1 MGLGRVWGW
10 SGGFERLD
18 LLFQII
24 HALLLFPQDILQLLI
39 VPEHG
44 VDADV
49 RIMEDAVPE
58 LAIGFGITGGVV
70 IQAVEGDIPIE
81 QDRVQGDHL
90 LGAQVVQGFLHCFE
104 LMDRLLSRLG
114 WLWLYACGASLSPGG
129 YPKEYY
135 IG

>member
-1 MGLGRVWGW
+1 MVLGRVLGCG
-10 SGGFERLD
+10 GGFERLD
-18 LLFQII
+18 LFFQII
-24 HALLLFPQDILQLLI
+24 NALLLLPKDILQLLF
-39 VPEHG
+39 VPENG

-58 LAIGFGITGGVV
+58 LAIGFGITGGMV
-70 IQAVEGDIPIE
+70 IQAVEGNIPIE

-90 LGAQVVQGFLHCFE
+90 LGAQVVQGFLQCFE

-114 WLWLYACGASLSPGG
+114 RMWLYVCGTRLGPGG
-129 YPKEYY
+129 YPKGNY